1 MIPPHFSQFSIVPPL
16 YTLLATTN
24 PFSVLPETFFPHVI
38 KYD

>member
-1 MIPPHFSQFSIVPPL
+1 MTPAHFSQFSIVPPPL

-24 PFSVLPETFFPHVI
+24 PFSVLSEPHVI